1 MTIRELILDDD
12 YLVRVENGDRWL
24 IGDKDIFVVY
34 DTKYKVIVNKRIK
47 ENKIIYE
54 GADEDKAVDALLKG
68 R

>member
-12 YLVRVENGDRWL
+12 YLVRVENGDKWL

-34 DTKYKVIVNKRIK
+34 DIKY
-47 ENKIIYE
+47 KIIYE

-68 R
+68 Q